1 MPPLPNQAGEKSS
14 AKEDQKQPVNFEV
27 VASRPAF
34 FNKERIK
41 AGDKLICPSLAMVGD
56 WMEAVDPVV
65 DKKIR
70 KYLQDKKDSLKKEM
84 EKKDKDAG
92 L

>member
-14 AKEDQKQPVNFEV
+14 AKEDKKEPVDFKC
-27 VASRPAF
+27 VATRAAF
-34 FNKERIK
+34 FDKQRIK
-41 AGDKLICPSLAMVGD
+41 AGDEIICPSLAMVGD
-56 WMEAVDPVV
+56 WMEAVDPVI

-70 KYLQDKKDSLKKEM
+70 KYLQDKKDAMKRAM